1 LNIAFHRE
9 PLGRYH
15 STFTRPDGATLKLQ
29 GGSYNKLGG
38 GVRVP
43 HDIAHLI
50 VEQTLQL
57 RGGLWGVIAEG
68 GLVMNLEYIGGKKPQ
83 HAAKRAWAITDRAG
97 ETLRQ
102 AEVVVRAV
110 ADALAGTTDGAGLA
124 HWMGSRWAV
133 PVSREQLELMGAQL
147 RNSAA
152 RWEQVP
158 VDGTLEMTWRL

>member
-1 LNIAFHRE
+1 MNIKFHRE

-15 STFTRPDGATLKLQ
+15 STFTRADGAILKLQ
-29 GGSYNKLGG
+29 GGSYNKLGR

-50 VEQTLQL
+50 VEQTLAL
-57 RGGLWGVIAEG
+57 RGGLWGTIAAG
-68 GLVMNLEYIGGKKPQ
+68 GLVMNLEYVGGKRPP
-83 HAAKRAWAITDRAG
+83 HAEQRSWAITERAG

-110 ADALAGTTDGAGLA
+110 ADAAAGTVHGTLAG
-124 HWMGSRWAV
+124 HMGERWAV
-133 PVSREQLELMGAQL
+133 PISDEALELMTAQL

-152 RWEQVP
+152 RWNAVP
-158 VDGTLEMTWRL
+158 EGGTLAMTWRLG

>member
-1 LNIAFHRE
+1 MIIEFHRE
-9 PLGRYH
+9 ALGRYY

-38 GVRVP
+38 NVRVP

-50 VEQTLQL
+50 VEQTLGL
-57 RGGLWGVIAEG
+57 RAGLWGTIAVG
-68 GLVMNLEYIGGKKPQ
+68 GLVMNLEFIGGKKPS
-83 HAAKRAWAITDRAG
+83 HAEKRSWAITETAG

-110 ADALAGTTDGAGLA
+110 ADAVAGTVHGSLTR
-124 HWMGSRWAV
+124 HMGDRWAV
-133 PVSREQLELMGAQL
+133 PVAGEQLELMGAQL

-152 RWEQVP
+152 RWDAVP
-158 VDGTLEMTWRL
+158 EGGTLQMTWRL

>member
-1 LNIAFHRE
+1 MIIAFHRE
-9 PLGRYH
+9 PRGRYH
-15 STFTRPDGATLKLQ
+15 SIFTRPDGAVLKLQ

-50 VEQTLQL
+50 VEQTLAL
-57 RGGLWGVIAEG
+57 RGGLWGVIAAG
-68 GLVMNLEYIGGKKPQ
+68 GLVMNLEYVGGKKPA
-83 HAAKRAWAITDRAG
+83 HAEQRSWAITDAAG

-110 ADALAGTTDGAGLA
+110 ADALAGTAGSSLA
-124 HWMGSRWAV
+124 GHMGERWAV
-133 PVSREQLELMGAQL
+133 PVTREQLELMGGQL

-152 RWEQVP
+152 RWNQVP
-158 VDGTLEMTWRL
+158 EGGTLEMTWHTR

>member
-1 LNIAFHRE
+1 LIIAFHRE

-50 VEQTLQL
+50 VEQTLEL
-57 RGGLWGVIAEG
+57 RGGLWGTIAAG
-68 GLVMNLEYIGGKKPQ
+68 GLVMNLEYVGGKKPP
-83 HAAKRAWAITDRAG
+83 HAEKRSWAITEKAG

-110 ADALAGTTDGAGLA
+110 ADAAAGTVHGTLAG
-124 HWMGSRWAV
+124 HMGERWAV
-133 PVSREQLELMGAQL
+133 PVAPTTLELMAAQL

-152 RWEQVP
+152 RWNQVP
-158 VDGTLEMTWRL
+158 EGGTLELTWRI

>member
-1 LNIAFHRE
+1 LKIEFHRE
-9 PLGRYH
+9 PRGRYH

-50 VEQTLQL
+50 VEQTLGL
-57 RGGLWGVIAEG
+57 RGGLWGTIAAG
-68 GLVMNLEYIGGKKPQ
+68 GLVMNLEFIGGRKPP
-83 HAAKRAWAITDRAG
+83 HAEKRSWAITDAAG

-110 ADALAGTTDGAGLA
+110 ADAAAGTVDGTLAG
-124 HWMGSRWAV
+124 HMGDRWAV
-133 PVSREQLELMGAQL
+133 PIAREQLEVMHAQL
-147 RNSAA
+147 RSSAA
-152 RWEQVP
+152 RWAAVRE
-158 VDGTLEMTWRL
+158 GGSLELTWRLS

>member
-1 LNIAFHRE
+1 LIIVFHRE
-9 PLGRYH
+9 PRGRYH

-50 VEQTLQL
+50 VEQTLEL
-57 RGGLWGVIAEG
+57 RGGLWGTIAAG
-68 GLVMNLEYIGGKKPQ
+68 GLVMNLEYIGGKRPA
-83 HAAKRAWAITDRAG
+83 HAEKRSWAITDAAG

-110 ADALAGTTDGAGLA
+110 ADAAAGTVGGTLAG
-124 HWMGSRWAV
+124 HMGERWAV
-133 PVSREQLELMGAQL
+133 PITDDALALMAAQL

-158 VDGTLEMTWRL
+158 VGGSLSMTWRR

>member
-1 LNIAFHRE
+1 MIIEFHRE

-15 STFTRPDGATLKLQ
+15 STFTRPDGAILKLQ

-50 VEQTLQL
+50 VEQTLEL
-57 RGGLWGVIAEG
+57 RGGLWGTIAVG
-68 GLVMNLEYIGGKKPQ
+68 GLVMNLEFIGGRKPP
-83 HAAKRAWAITDRAG
+83 HAEKRSWAITEQAG

-110 ADALAGTTDGAGLA
+110 ADAVAGTVHGTLPQ
-124 HWMGSRWAV
+124 HMGERWAV
-133 PVSREQLELMGAQL
+133 PISGETLDRMGAQL

-152 RWEQVP
+152 RWNQVP
-158 VDGTLEMTWRL
+158 EGGSLQMTWRL

>member
-1 LNIAFHRE
+1 MNIEFHRE
-9 PLGRYH
+9 PRGRYH
-15 STFTRPDGATLKLQ
+15 STFTRPDGAILKLQ
-29 GGSYNKLGG
+29 GGSYNQLGG

-50 VEQTLQL
+50 VEQTLEL
-57 RGGLWGVIAEG
+57 RGGLWGTIAAG

-83 HAAKRAWAITDRAG
+83 HAEKRSWAITDAAG

-110 ADALAGTTDGAGLA
+110 ADAAAGTVHGALAG
-124 HWMGSRWAV
+124 HMGERWAV
-133 PVSREQLELMGAQL
+133 PISPAALDLMTAQL

-152 RWEQVP
+152 RWTQVP
-158 VDGTLEMTWRL
+158 EGGSLSMTWRS

>member
-1 LNIAFHRE
+1 MKIQFHRE

-50 VEQTLQL
+50 VEQTLNL
-57 RGGLWGVIAEG
+57 RGGLWGVIASG

-83 HAAKRAWAITDRAG
+83 HAEKKSWAITDAAG

-102 AEVVVRAV
+102 SEVVVRAV
-110 ADALAGTTDGAGLA
+110 ADALADSSPVYTGE
-124 HWMGSRWAV
+124 RWAV
-133 PVSREQLELMGAQL
+133 PITREQVRLMGEQL
-147 RNSAA
+147 RNCAA
-152 RWEQVP
+152 RWNQVP
-158 VDGTLEMTWRL
+158 EGGSLELTWRA